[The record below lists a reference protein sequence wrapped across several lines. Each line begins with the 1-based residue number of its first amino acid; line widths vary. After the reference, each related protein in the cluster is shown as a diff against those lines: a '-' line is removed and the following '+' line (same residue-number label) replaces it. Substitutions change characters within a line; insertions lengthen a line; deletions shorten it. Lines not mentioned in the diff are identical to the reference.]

1 MAGLSSL
8 GVPGVHGKWQPPP
21 FQILSDLLTPFQ
33 PRGADYAH
41 QIILAPRIFRPY
53 VGPVYMIEQKFG
65 LKFVLC
71 ED

>member
-41 QIILAPRIFRPY
+41 QIILAPPDIQTLRRPCIHDRTEIW
-53 VGPVYMIEQKFG
+53 VKICSM
-65 LKFVLC
+65 
-71 ED
+71 